1 MFVFDC
7 DDDDDSFSAAAEAD
21 WAVVRR
27 SVWMMTTLQQHE
39 MNDFVIFM
47 VVN

>member
-7 DDDDDSFSAAAEAD
+7 DDDDDSSSAAAEAD